1 MESTIMETTTL
12 TLHDGRQIINETL
25 IPGKTLLDQ
34 IHRIPSVNIDAPCG
48 GKGTCGKCRVRILE
62 GKVSSP
68 GPEELKLLS
77 EKELSDGIRLAC
89 KTIAEGP
96 VTVSLDHGDG
106 TAKIKTSGSLQYKGE
121 LKPLF
126 RKELVSLPPGDI
138 NDQRSMESRLMAAL
152 PPTTHL
158 PHMLR
163 HQLAVLQRE
172 QCYDLTLTLCG
183 DQLSAIH
190 PGHDASPLYAL
201 AVDIG
206 TTTVVA
212 YLINLENGE
221 LLGNASALNAQ
232 KAFGADVISR
242 IEYIGDDAEKLKSL
256 QIRILGQIESLCTR
270 VLNEHKV
277 GMEVLAGIFAAGN
290 TTMMHILQGISPRT
304 IAEAPFLPV
313 STESMILTPEELG
326 SELPAHIRFVMLPSL
341 SGYIGADIVAGILA
355 SQMAE
360 SEDLSLLV
368 DIGTNGEI
376 ALGNRDKLVSC
387 STAAGPAFEG
397 ANIQCGSAGVPGAL
411 SVFRKDGDGVLWET
425 IEGLPATGIC
435 GSGIID
441 MTAFLLRTGLADYTG
456 RFQDDSNWGENP
468 PVESRLLRDTDGDLR
483 VVWDDKN
490 ENIFFSQKDL
500 REVQL
505 AKGSIAAG
513 IHTLIKEAGFEMD
526 DIKHVYLAGGFGS
539 YIDKESALAIGL
551 IPPELRGK
559 IESVGN
565 SCGAGV
571 IRCAMNSDELMRC
584 ETIREK
590 TEYIELSS
598 HPGFQE
604 EYMMQMYFPIDD

>member
-1 MESTIMETTTL
+1 MESTIMESTTL
-12 TLHDGRQIINETL
+12 TLHDGHQIINETL
-25 IPGKTLLDQ
+25 IPGRTLLEN

-62 GKVSSP
+62 GKVSPP

-77 EKELSDGIRLAC
+77 ERELADGIRLAC
-89 KTIAEGP
+89 KTRAEGP
-96 VTVSLDHGDG
+96 VTIRVNHGSGD
-106 TAKIKTSGSLQYKGE
+106 ARIKTSGKLSYTGPLN
-121 LKPLF
+121 PLF
-126 RKELVSLPPGDI
+126 RKQKVSLPPADI
-138 NDQRSMESRLMAAL
+138 EDQRSMESRLLSAL
-152 PPTTHL
+152 PASCSL
-158 PHMLR
+158 PHKIR
-163 HQLAVLQRE
+163 HQLAVLQR
-172 QCYDLTLTLCG
+172 QQVYDLTLCFCG
-183 DQLSAIH
+183 DEITAVH
-190 PGHDASPLYAL
+190 PGHDESPLSAL

-206 TTTVVA
+206 TTTVVV
-212 YLINLENGE
+212 YLVDLETGAI
-221 LLGNASALNAQ
+221 LGNASALNAQ

-242 IEYIGDDAEKLKSL
+242 IEYAGDDAEKLESL
-256 QIRILGQIESLCTR
+256 QIRIMGQIQSLCFE
-270 VLNEHKV
+270 VLNENGV
-277 GMEVLAGIFAAGN
+277 GIETLAGVFAAGN

-304 IAEAPFLPV
+304 IAEAPFIPV
-313 STESMILTPEELG
+313 STESMILTPSDLG
-326 SELPAHIRFVMLPSL
+326 SDLPAHIRFVLLPSL

-355 SQMAE
+355 SQMAV

-376 ALGNRDKLVSC
+376 ALGNREGLVSC

-411 SVFRKDGDGVLWET
+411 SVFQKDGDAVLWET
-425 IEGLPATGIC
+425 IADEPASGIC

-441 MTAFLLRTGLADYTG
+441 ITAYLLKTGLADYTG
-456 RFQDDSNWGENP
+456 RLQDESDWGDTP
-468 PVESRLLRDTDGDLR
+468 PDESRLLRESDGETR
-483 VVWDDKN
+483 MVWD
-490 ENIFFSQKDL
+490 ENNPDLFFSQKDL

-513 IHTLIKEAGFEMD
+513 IHTLIKEAGYTMD

-539 YIDKESALAIGL
+539 YIDKQSALAIGL
-551 IPPELRGK
+551 IPPELKGK

-571 IRCAMNSDELMRC
+571 IRCTLNRDELKRC
-584 ETIREK
+584 EEIREK

-604 EYMMQMYFPIDD
+604 EYMMQMYFPVED